1 MIYLPIFM
9 YLAKYHSSFAY
20 QISLLFHQ
28 AVQNIDRTIYSQP
41 QLDAW
46 SFAPRSAQYWHNRLK
61 HMYCLVMLHE
71 ARCIGFIAMDTHF
84 KQQGYIAHLYIAPE
98 FLGQGVATQLYESV
112 QQYAQS
118 QHYAQLMVDAS
129 SLSAPLFGRHGFI
142 RQSRCYQ
149 LQRGQ
154 MLSALVMR
162 KSLLV

>member
-1 MIYLPIFM
+1 M
-9 YLAKYHSSFAY
+9 YLVKYHSSFAH
-20 QISLLFHQ
+20 QISQLFHQ
-28 AVQNIDRTIYSQP
+28 AVQHIDHAIYSKA

-71 ARCIGFIAMDTHF
+71 DRCIGFIAMETHF

-98 FLGQGVATQLYESV
+98 FQGQGIATQLFESV
-112 QQYAQS
+112 LQYAQS
-118 QHYAQLMVDAS
+118 LDYAQLIVDAS
-129 SLSAPLFGRHGFI
+129 SLSAPLFRLHGFI

-154 MLSALVMR
+154 MLPALVMR